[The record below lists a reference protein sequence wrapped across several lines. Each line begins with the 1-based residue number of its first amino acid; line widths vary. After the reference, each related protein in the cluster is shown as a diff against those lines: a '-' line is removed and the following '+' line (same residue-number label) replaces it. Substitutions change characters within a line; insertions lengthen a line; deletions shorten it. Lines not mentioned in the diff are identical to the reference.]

1 MALDNTI
8 PHGKPGIASFETE
21 SYGGSGEPLFGDGIT
36 RTISR
41 SVTAAADLDLPIYSV
56 VSLLGGV
63 LALAISGTAAGAA
76 SGTVT
81 IANAVPADGDNFVIA
96 GVTYTFKATP
106 AAAYDVDIGADI
118 ATTRA
123 NLIAAINGTGTPG
136 PTTYFAGTEMN
147 PDVYATAGAAG
158 VTNIIAR
165 TPGDEGNAI
174 TLAKTFA
181 TGANGSV
188 SAATLADGSDE
199 ADVRPYGITAA
210 PIVMLNGET
219 MDVPIYVSGH
229 FNQNALTF
237 DATFVTDEQKQR
249 AFEGSL
255 NPMIHISKPKYDDA
269 NFPT

>member
-1 MALDNTI
+1 MALDNVI

-21 SYGGSGEPLFGDGIT
+21 SYGNSGEPLFGDGIT
-36 RTISR
+36 RTVSR
-41 SVTAAADLDLPIYSV
+41 TVSAAADLDLPIYSV

-63 LALAISGTAAGAA
+63 LALAISGAAAGAA

-81 IANAVPADGDNFVIA
+81 IANAVPVDGDEFVIA
-96 GVTYTFKATP
+96 GVTYTFMATP

-136 PTTYFAGTEMN
+136 TEYFAGTEQN

-165 TPGDEGNAI
+165 VPGDEGNAI

-188 SAATLADGSDE
+188 SAATLANGSDE
-199 ADVRPYGITAA
+199 ADIRPYGITAA
-210 PIVMLNGET
+210 PIVMANGES

-229 FNQNALTF
+229 FNMNALNF
-237 DATFVTDEQKQR
+237 DATFVTDEQKML

-255 NPMIHISKPKYDDA
+255 NPMIHISKPKYSDE